1 MYCLN
6 VCHGSCVELFGANMS
21 SSYHVIHV
29 PHAVRSLKQFVFAHV
44 TPPSVVA
51 VCFGRLCVCS
61 FSSSCSRWI
70 RCCVGFAAVTVTR
83 LLMRRLKF
91 ARLQMKAQAAA
102 ESFAEIGLDMRTHEL
117 NQLRRQGCL
126 HGVGFLLLAGNA
138 RRGAGAVTDPR

>member
-1 MYCLN
+1 M
-6 VCHGSCVELFGANMS
+6 
-21 SSYHVIHV
+21 
-29 PHAVRSLKQFVFAHV
+29 
-44 TPPSVVA
+44 
-51 VCFGRLCVCS
+51 
-61 FSSSCSRWI
+61 
-70 RCCVGFAAVTVTR
+70 TR
-83 LLMRRLKF
+83 LLIRRLKF